1 MDLVAKRRWSID
13 AESGRYQMNFE
24 KRKMN
29 NHLHGNKQSTLF
41 PAHHSMSDRFSKT
54 IQRFQSKID
63 SGSFYEAHQKL
74 RTITNRYVKAKQY
87 PEARDLLYQGT
98 NILIQNKEYA
108 SASDL
113 INYIIQIYEEEELK
127 VTNKDAKLKLIE
139 LISNLP
145 NSDPLLNDLA
155 KASITWSQKS
165 EGCKNFGDNDL
176 HHLFGSKLLQ
186 AAGEDHIEYEQKVKL
201 FAVAELHLVL
211 GTFES
216 IPIYV
221 NFLVETAKANPNIDP
236 GALLARPVLNYA
248 YLKNIK
254 FVQEAQTLF
263 LKSIDIETE
272 SIGDIRYSKTKPL
285 LNFVQ
290 LLVEVLQKDP
300 QTNSQKYRKLYDHY
314 KPELQKGEILA
325 PVEYLGKLYFNLNIG
340 NSNNQG
346 GLMANLMSGLFK

>member
-1 MDLVAKRRWSID
+1 
-13 AESGRYQMNFE
+13 
-24 KRKMN
+24 
-29 NHLHGNKQSTLF
+29 
-41 PAHHSMSDRFSKT
+41 MSDKLSKT

-63 SGSFYEAHQKL
+63 SGSFYEAHQTL

-87 PEARDLLYQGT
+87 PEARDLLYQGA
-98 NILIQNKEYA
+98 NILIRNKEYA

-113 INYIIQIYEEEELK
+113 IIYLIQIYEEEGLK
-127 VTNKDAKLKLIE
+127 VTDKDAKLKLIE

-145 NSDPLLNDLA
+145 NNDPLLNDLA
-155 KASITWSQKS
+155 KTSVTWSQKS
-165 EGCKNFGDNDL
+165 EGCKNFGDNEL
-176 HHLFGSKLLQ
+176 HHLFGSKLIQ
-186 AAGEDHIEYEQKVKL
+186 AAEEENIDHDQKVKL
-201 FAVAELHLVL
+201 FAIAELHLVL

-216 IPIYV
+216 VPVYV
-221 NFLVETAKANPNIDP
+221 NFLVETAKANPDADP

-254 FVQEAQTLF
+254 FVQETQSLF
-263 LKSIDIETE
+263 LKGINTGSEA
-272 SIGDIRYSKTKPL
+272 IGDIKYFENKPL

-300 QTNSQKYRKLYDHY
+300 PTNSQKYRKLYDHY
-314 KPELQKGEILA
+314 KPVLRDGELLA

>member
-1 MDLVAKRRWSID
+1 
-13 AESGRYQMNFE
+13 
-24 KRKMN
+24 
-29 NHLHGNKQSTLF
+29 
-41 PAHHSMSDRFSKT
+41 MSDKLAKT

-63 SGSFYEAHQKL
+63 SGSFYEAHQTL
-74 RTITNRYVKAKQY
+74 RTITNRYVKAQQY
-87 PEARDLLYQGT
+87 SEARDLLYQGA
-98 NILIQNKEYA
+98 NILIQNKEFA

-113 INYIIQIYEEEELK
+113 IIYLIQIYDEEGLK
-127 VTNKDAKLKLIE
+127 VTDKDAKLKLIE

-145 NSDPLLNDLA
+145 NNDPSLNDLA

-186 AAGEDHIEYEQKVKL
+186 AAGEESIEYEQKVKL
-201 FAVAELHLVL
+201 FAIAELHLVL

-216 IPIYV
+216 VPIYV
-221 NFLVETAKANPNIDP
+221 KFLIDTAKANSDVDP

-254 FVQEAQTLF
+254 FAQEAQSLF
-263 LKSIDIETE
+263 LKGINAESET
-272 SIGDIRYSKTKPL
+272 IGEVQYFDKKPL

-290 LLVEVLQKDP
+290 LLSEVLQKDP
-300 QTNSQKYRKLYDHY
+300 QTNSQKYRKLYDQY
-314 KPELQKGEILA
+314 YTVLKSAELLP
-325 PVEYLGKLYFNLNIG
+325 PVEYLGKLYFNLSIG

>member
-1 MDLVAKRRWSID
+1 
-13 AESGRYQMNFE
+13 
-24 KRKMN
+24 
-29 NHLHGNKQSTLF
+29 
-41 PAHHSMSDRFSKT
+41 MSDKLTKT

-63 SGSFYEAHQKL
+63 AGSFYEAHQTL

-87 PEARDLLYQGT
+87 SEARDLLYQGAD
-98 NILIQNKEYA
+98 ILIKNKEHA

-113 INYIIQIYEEEELK
+113 ILYLIQVYEEEGLK
-127 VTNKDAKLKLIE
+127 VTDREAKLKLID
-139 LISNLP
+139 LISSLP
-145 NSDPLLNDLA
+145 NNDPSLNDLA

-165 EGCKNFGDNDL
+165 QGCEKFGDNEL
-176 HHLFGSKLLQ
+176 HHLFGSKLIQ
-186 AAGEDHIEYEQKVKL
+186 VVEEDNIDYEQKAKI

-216 IPIYV
+216 VPIYV
-221 NFLVETAKANPNIDP
+221 NFLVATAKANSNTDA

-254 FVQEAQTLF
+254 FVKEAQTLF
-263 LKSIDIETE
+263 LRGIDAE
-272 SIGDIRYSKTKPL
+272 SEKVGDIDYYSNYPL

-300 QTNSQKYRKLYDHY
+300 QTNSQKFRKLYDHY
-314 KPELQKGEILA
+314 KSVLKDGELLA
-325 PVEYLGKLYFNLNIG
+325 PVEYLGKFYFNLNIG